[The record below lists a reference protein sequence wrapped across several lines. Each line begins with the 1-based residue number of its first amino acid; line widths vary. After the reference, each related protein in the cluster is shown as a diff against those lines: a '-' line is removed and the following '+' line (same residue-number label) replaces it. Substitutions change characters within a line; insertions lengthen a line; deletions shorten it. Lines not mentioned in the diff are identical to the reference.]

1 MKHTFASFPPFKKPH
16 NNLWPVQSFHA
27 VTSRG
32 FTLIETIVVM
42 VLLSI
47 AAVAIINLQGNVFNG
62 QSGNKDL
69 QVGVQLLQECAEQVI
84 AVRRKSGFNAV
95 TTATCSALGNYGGF
109 SAPIIT
115 LTADNAGAAC
125 PTSGTCNQVVITLS
139 KGGSSLTPVT
149 LELVN
154 Y

>member
-1 MKHTFASFPPFKKPH
+1 MRHNIAPCALFKVPF
-16 NNLWPVQSFHA
+16 NLWWQIQPFYA
-27 VTSRG
+27 ATSKG

-84 AVRRKSGFNAV
+84 AVRRKSGLNAV

-109 SAPIIT
+109 GAPIIT
-115 LTADNAGAAC
+115 LTADNTGAAC
-125 PTSGTCNQVVITLS
+125 PTGGTCNQVVITLS